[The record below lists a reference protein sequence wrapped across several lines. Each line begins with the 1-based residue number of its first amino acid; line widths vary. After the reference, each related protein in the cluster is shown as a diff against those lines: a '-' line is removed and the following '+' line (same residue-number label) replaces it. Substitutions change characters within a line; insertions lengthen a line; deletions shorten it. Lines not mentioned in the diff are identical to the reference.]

1 MIFKN
6 NAIYLIEGLFL
17 IIAVLIVAILF
28 FTGPIP
34 VKNITAFNS
43 NLLLKTTELN
53 KDIRHVKRGAD
64 KVIYYG
70 ALKPSPSQKIHFKQA
85 LNSLEQSLKR
95 TDKQYKELDGF
106 IKENSAFL
114 KNNRL
119 IISYFNKSYFKWK
132 NISRP
137 ILKII
142 VKHPKYISSRISY
155 KLFLKH
161 ALYLSHLPTA
171 NIIKDTKLYSGRFIN
186 IAIYTTI
193 AGVIIILLLGI
204 LFFRYFNKNKFRE
217 METLLK
223 NEQRFKSFFYN
234 LPLPSFIVDI
244 ESGRFMD
251 ANDAAAQFYGYSRDE
266 LLNMSVAEIN
276 VSNTPQELKIFRR
289 TTAAKGGGT
298 TTFKHK
304 LKNGEIK
311 IVQPHMAIITLN
323 NKQCLLTIILDITEK
338 VANEKWMHILYMAIE
353 NSPDWMIVTDNLGNI
368 TYANKGVE
376 DISGY
381 KKDELIGK
389 KPSIFKPELLD
400 PEFYKTFWNTINA
413 GEVFK
418 GILINRKKTGELFT
432 LSTTVVPVKKDF
444 KVINFVAIAKDI
456 TQEKTLGEELRYIS
470 LHDPLTK
477 LPNRSFFIS
486 VIDGYLGR
494 GEYKGLNASLAVI
507 DFYKL
512 SYINN
517 TYGYSVGDKLLQSFS
532 KRLNKVMRDGD
543 IAARV
548 GDDKFGILFADL
560 QNKEDILR
568 IIDRIKE
575 EFKNPLYIEEE
586 SAPKLEAEDY
596 YGITNIK
603 EVIPESFNISF
614 TMGISIFPDDGKNAG
629 DLLKSADI
637 ALLSAKEQGEGE
649 CEFFKASM
657 NTMASEFLLMKNSII
672 NAFKN
677 REFLIHYQPY
687 FDIKTGKI
695 KGMEALARWNSH
707 DTGLIPPVKFI
718 PLLEKTGLIRQFEEF
733 LIDKICKNLNEW
745 KEKGFNI
752 VPVSMNVSPV
762 SFRKEGLIGMV
773 VSALDKYGIG
783 LSMLNIE
790 ITEGLF
796 IQNFNY
802 ALKILNAFK
811 EKGIKI
817 SLDDFGTGYSS
828 LSYIKNIP
836 ADFIKIDISFIRGMM
851 ENPKDLAIV
860 NTVVVLASKLGM
872 KTIGEGVETE
882 EQLEILKSFGCDMVQ
897 GYLFSKPVPEDE
909 ILRFLKQP

>member
-1 MIFKN
+1 MALNTMIFKK
-6 NAIYLIEGLFL
+6 ITTTYLIEGLFL
-17 IIAVLIVAILF
+17 IIAVLIATILF

-53 KDIRHVKRGAD
+53 KDIRHIKRGAD

-70 ALKPSPSQKIHFKQA
+70 AIKPSPSQKAHFKQA

-106 IKENSAFL
+106 IKKNSAFL

-132 NISRP
+132 NINRP

-142 VKHPKYISSRISY
+142 VKYPKYISSRISY
-155 KLFLKH
+155 KLFFKH
-161 ALYLSHLPTA
+161 ALYLSHLPTT
-171 NIIKDTKLYSGRFIN
+171 NIIKDTKLYLGRLIN
-186 IAIYTTI
+186 IAIYMMI

-204 LFFRYFNKNKFRE
+204 LFFRYLNKNTFLEEEVK
-217 METLLK
+217 
-223 NEQRFKSFFYN
+223 Y
-234 LPLPSFIVDI
+234 
-244 ESGRFMD
+244 
-251 ANDAAAQFYGYSRDE
+251 
-266 LLNMSVAEIN
+266 
-276 VSNTPQELKIFRR
+276 VS
-289 TTAAKGGGT
+289 
-298 TTFKHK
+298 
-304 LKNGEIK
+304 
-311 IVQPHMAIITLN
+311 
-323 NKQCLLTIILDITEK
+323 
-338 VANEKWMHILYMAIE
+338 LY
-353 NSPDWMIVTDNLGNI
+353 
-368 TYANKGVE
+368 
-376 DISGY
+376 
-381 KKDELIGK
+381 
-389 KPSIFKPELLD
+389 
-400 PEFYKTFWNTINA
+400 
-413 GEVFK
+413 
-418 GILINRKKTGELFT
+418 
-432 LSTTVVPVKKDF
+432 
-444 KVINFVAIAKDI
+444 
-456 TQEKTLGEELRYIS
+456 
-470 LHDPLTK
+470 DPLTK

-486 VIDGYLGR
+486 VIDDYLGR

-517 TYGYSVGDKLLQSFS
+517 TYGHSVGDKLLQSFS

-575 EFKNPLYIEEE
+575 EFKNPLYLDEIS
-586 SAPKLEAEDY
+586 SAEGGNERK
-596 YGITNIK
+596 
-603 EVIPESFNISF
+603 SFNVSF

-629 DLLKSADI
+629 DLLKSAEI
-637 ALLSAKEQGEGE
+637 ALSSAKEQGEGE
-649 CEFFKASM
+649 YEFFKASM

-695 KGMEALARWNSH
+695 KGMEALARWNSP
-707 DTGLIPPVKFI
+707 DAGFIPPVKFI
-718 PLLEKTGLIRQFEEF
+718 PLLEKMGLIRRFEEF
-733 LIDKICKNLNEW
+733 LIDKICGNLNEW

-762 SFRKEGLIGMV
+762 SFKKEGLIGMV

-796 IQNFNY
+796 IQNFTY

-817 SLDDFGTGYSS
+817 LLDDFGTGYSS

-836 ADFIKIDISFIRGMM
+836 ADFIKIDISFIRSMM

-909 ILRFLKQP
+909 ILQFLKEP

>member
-17 IIAVLIVAILF
+17 IITVLIVAILF

-43 NLLLKTTELN
+43 NLLLKITELN
-53 KDIRHVKRGAD
+53 KDIRHIKRGTD

-106 IKENSAFL
+106 IKKNSAFL
-114 KNNRL
+114 KYDSQ
-119 IISYFNKSYFKWK
+119 ITVYFNKSYFKWK

-161 ALYLSHLPTA
+161 TLYLSHLPTA

-186 IAIYTTI
+186 IAIYTMI
-193 AGVIIILLLGI
+193 AGVIIILFLGI
-204 LFFRYFNKNKFRE
+204 LFFRYLNKNKFLE
-217 METLLK
+217 EK
-223 NEQRFKSFFYN
+223 
-234 LPLPSFIVDI
+234 
-244 ESGRFMD
+244 
-251 ANDAAAQFYGYSRDE
+251 
-266 LLNMSVAEIN
+266 
-276 VSNTPQELKIFRR
+276 
-289 TTAAKGGGT
+289 AK
-298 TTFKHK
+298 
-304 LKNGEIK
+304 
-311 IVQPHMAIITLN
+311 
-323 NKQCLLTIILDITEK
+323 
-338 VANEKWMHILYMAIE
+338 
-353 NSPDWMIVTDNLGNI
+353 
-368 TYANKGVE
+368 
-376 DISGY
+376 
-381 KKDELIGK
+381 
-389 KPSIFKPELLD
+389 
-400 PEFYKTFWNTINA
+400 
-413 GEVFK
+413 
-418 GILINRKKTGELFT
+418 
-432 LSTTVVPVKKDF
+432 
-444 KVINFVAIAKDI
+444 
-456 TQEKTLGEELRYIS
+456 YIS
-470 LHDPLTK
+470 LYDPLTK

-494 GEYKGLNASLAVI
+494 VEYKGLNASLAVI

-560 QNKEDILR
+560 ENKEDILQ

-575 EFKNPLYIEEE
+575 EFKNPLYLDEI
-586 SAPKLEAEDY
+586 SPAE
-596 YGITNIK
+596 GGNERK
-603 EVIPESFNISF
+603 SFNVSF
-614 TMGISIFPDDGKNAG
+614 TMGISMFPDDGRNAG

-637 ALLSAKEQGEGE
+637 ALSSAKEQGEGE
-649 CEFFKASM
+649 YEFFKTSM
-657 NTMASEFLLMKNSII
+657 NTKASEFLLMKNSII

-695 KGMEALARWNSH
+695 SGMEALARWNSP
-707 DTGLIPPVKFI
+707 DAGFIPPVKFI
-718 PLLEKTGLIRQFEEF
+718 PLLEKMGFIRQFEEF
-733 LIDKICKNLNEW
+733 LIDKICGNLKEW
-745 KEKGFNI
+745 EEKGFNI
-752 VPVSMNVSPV
+752 VPVFMNVSPV
-762 SFRKEGLIGMV
+762 SFRKGDLIGMV

-796 IQNFNY
+796 IQNFTY

-836 ADFIKIDISFIRGMM
+836 ADFIKIDISFIRGMI
-851 ENPKDLAIV
+851 ENYKDLAIV
-860 NTVVVLASKLGM
+860 NAIVVLASKLGM

-909 ILRFLKQP
+909 ILRFLKEP